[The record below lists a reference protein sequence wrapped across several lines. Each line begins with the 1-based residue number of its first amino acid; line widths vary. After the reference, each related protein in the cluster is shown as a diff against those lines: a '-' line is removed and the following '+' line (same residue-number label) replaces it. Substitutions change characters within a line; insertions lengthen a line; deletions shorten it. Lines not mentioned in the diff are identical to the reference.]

1 MNKRIKR
8 VAALALG
15 TVLLAGSSMVVSAR
29 EDNFTYNYDWW
40 GDVQDSPDFY
50 TVADVYTS
58 VDFGLD
64 LNMRAPEGLCAVG
77 NLVYICDTG
86 NNRIIE
92 LERTSVKEFQLNR
105 IIDSFKGDVEVNTF
119 SGPTDIAVSEEGNF
133 YIADKGNSRIVML
146 DQDLN
151 YVMAF
156 VKPDDASLDE
166 KLVFQPAKIDIDTA
180 GRVYCV
186 ADGINKGLIKYENTG
201 EFSQYVGANKVSF
214 DWADY
219 IWKKLATQEQRLLM
233 SSFVPTE
240 YDNLYIDYEGFI
252 YVCSMDLDETK
263 LKSGEVN
270 AVRKLNLMGNDI
282 LVKNGEWDVYGDLYM
297 GDGGGYEGPSDF
309 IDVTTMDN
317 DVYVCLD
324 NNRGRCFGYND
335 QGEMMFAFGGNGN
348 MDGYL
353 RRPAAIDHM
362 DYDLLVLDSL
372 DCSLTLYIPTDFG
385 SLVYQAMNQFD
396 AGDYDASGE
405 TWQQVMNM
413 NGNYDQAYIGIGR
426 ALLRQDRY
434 REAMDYFEL
443 KYDAENYS
451 KAYQQYR
458 KEWVE
463 DHIVVIIIVLLAVF
477 LIPMSIGKVKAIK
490 REIDVADIFR

>member
-1 MNKRIKR
+1 MKKRTIR

-15 TVLLAGSSMVVSAR
+15 AVMLACPSITVCAR

-50 TVADVYTS
+50 TVAGVYTS
-58 VDFGLD
+58 TDLGLD
-64 LNMRAPEGLCAVG
+64 LSLKAPDGLCVVG
-77 NLVYICDTG
+77 DLVYICDTG
-86 NNRIIE
+86 NNRILE
-92 LERTSVKEFQLNR
+92 LERTSLRELQLNR
-105 IIDSFKGDVEVNTF
+105 IIDSFQGDVEVTTF
-119 SGPTDIAVSEEGNF
+119 SGPTDIAVSQEGDF
-133 YIADKGNSRIVML
+133 YIADKGNSRILML
-146 DQDLN
+146 DKDLN
-151 YVMAF
+151 CVMQF
-156 VKPDDASLDE
+156 TKPDDATLDA

-201 EFSQYVGANKVSF
+201 EFSQYVGANKVAF
-214 DWADY
+214 DWTDY

-233 SSFVPTE
+233 SAFVPTE

-252 YVCSMDLDETK
+252 YACSMDLEETK
-263 LKSGEVN
+263 LKNGEVN
-270 AVRKLNLMGNDI
+270 AVRKLNLLGNDI
-282 LVKNGEWDVYGDLYM
+282 LVKNGIWDVYGDLYM
-297 GDGGGYEGPSDF
+297 GSGGGYEGPSDF
-309 IDVTTMDN
+309 VDVTTLDN

-324 NNRGRCFGYND
+324 KNRGRCFGYND
-335 QGEMMFAFGGNGN
+335 QGDMLFAFGGNGN

-362 DYDLLVLDSL
+362 ENDLFVLDSL
-372 DCSLTLYIPTDFG
+372 DCSLTLYIPTEFG
-385 SLVYQAMNQFD
+385 STVYQAMDQFD

-405 TWQQVMNM
+405 SWQRVMDM

-426 ALLRQDRY
+426 ALLRQERY

-443 KYDAENYS
+443 KYDADNYS

-463 DHIVVIIIVLLAVF
+463 EHIVTIIIVLLAVI

-490 REIDVADIFR
+490 HEIDVADIFR

>member
-1 MNKRIKR
+1 MKKRTKR

-15 TVLLAGSSMVVSAR
+15 AVMLACPSMAVCAR

-58 VDFGLD
+58 VDLGLD

-77 NLVYICDTG
+77 DLIYICDTG
-86 NNRIIE
+86 NNRILE
-92 LERTSVKEFQLNR
+92 LERTSLRELQLNR
-105 IIDSFKGDVEVNTF
+105 IIDSFHGDVEVTTF
-119 SGPTDIAVSEEGNF
+119 SGPTDIAVSQEGYF
-133 YIADKGNSRIVML
+133 YIADKGNSRILML
-146 DQDLN
+146 DKDLN
-151 YVMAF
+151 YVMQLN
-156 VKPDDASLDE
+156 KPDDATLDA

-201 EFSQYVGANKVSF
+201 EFSQYVGANKVAF
-214 DWADY
+214 DWTDY

-233 SSFVPTE
+233 GAFVPTE

-252 YVCSMDLDETK
+252 YACSMDLDETK
-263 LKSGEVN
+263 LKNGEVN
-270 AVRKLNLMGNDI
+270 AVRKLNLLGDDI
-282 LVKNGEWDVYGDLYM
+282 LVKNGVWDVYGDLYM
-297 GDGGGYEGPSDF
+297 GSGGGYEGPSDF
-309 IDVTTMDN
+309 VDVTTMDN

-324 NNRGRCFGYND
+324 RNRGRCFGYND
-335 QGEMMFAFGGNGN
+335 QGDMLFAFGGSGN

-353 RRPAAIDHM
+353 RRPAAIVHM
-362 DYDLLVLDSL
+362 GYDLLVLDSL

-385 SLVYQAMNQFD
+385 STVYQAMDQFD

-405 TWQQVMNM
+405 SWQRVMDM

-426 ALLRQDRY
+426 ALLRQERY

-443 KYDAENYS
+443 KYDADNYS

-463 DHIVVIIIVLLAVF
+463 EHIVIIIIVLLAVI
-477 LIPMSIGKVKAIK
+477 LIPLSIGKVKAIK
-490 REIDVADIFR
+490 HEIDVADIFR

>member
-8 VAALALG
+8 AAALALG
-15 TVLLAGSSMVVSAR
+15 AVVLAGSSMAVCAR

-50 TVADVYTS
+50 TVAEVYTS

-64 LNMRAPEGLCAVG
+64 LNLKSPEGLCAVG

-105 IIDSFKGDVEVNTF
+105 IIDSFKGNVEVTTF
-119 SGPTDIAVSEEGNF
+119 SGPTDIAVSQEGDF
-133 YIADKGNSRIVML
+133 YIADKGNGRILML
-146 DQDLN
+146 DKDLN
-151 YVMAF
+151 YVMQF
-156 VKPDDASLDE
+156 NKPDDSSLDE
-166 KLVFQPAKIDIDTA
+166 KLVFKPSKLDVDTA

-186 ADGINKGLIKYENTG
+186 ADGINRGLIKYENTG
-201 EFSQYVGANKVSF
+201 EFSQYVGANKVAF
-214 DWADY
+214 NWTDY
-219 IWKKLATQEQRLLM
+219 IWKKIATQEQRLLM
-233 SSFVPTE
+233 SAFVPTE

-263 LKSGEVN
+263 LKNGEVD

-282 LVKNGEWDVYGDLYM
+282 LVKNGEWEVYGDLYM
-297 GDGGGYEGPSDF
+297 GSGGGYEGPSDF
-309 IDVTTMDN
+309 VDVTTMDN

-324 NNRGRCFGYND
+324 MNRGRCFGYND
-335 QGEMMFAFGGNGN
+335 QGKMMFAFGGNGN

-353 RRPAAIDHM
+353 RRPAAIDHI

-372 DCSLTLYIPTDFG
+372 DCSLTLYIPTEFG
-385 SLVYQAMNQFD
+385 SLVYQAMEQFD
-396 AGDYDASGE
+396 EGDYDASGE
-405 TWQQVMNM
+405 SWQQVMNI

-426 ALLRQDRY
+426 SLLRQGRY

-443 KYDAENYS
+443 KYDADNYS

-463 DHIVVIIIVLLAVF
+463 EHIVVIIIVLLAVIV
-477 LIPMSIGKVKAIK
+477 IPLSIGKVKAIK
-490 REIDVADIFR
+490 HEIDVADIFR